1 MGVDPLQALEVV
13 PMANTGNPMVAY
25 TDATTGFTTEH
36 PEMAVPLI

>member
-36 PEMAVPLI
+36 PDAEMPFI